1 MRIKMQFFKWF
12 EEQFTKTMNVFSSI
26 AESTAKPVSAP
37 NERAQDGEIGS
48 EQLPCVQVANE
59 TERNEDNC
67 SLSVMSCCEDIE
79 VSNP

>member
-1 MRIKMQFFKWF
+1 MQFFKWF

-48 EQLPCVQVANE
+48 E
-59 TERNEDNC
+59 
-67 SLSVMSCCEDIE
+67 
-79 VSNP
+79 